1 MYLHA
6 FQLLN
11 LLQPLEV
18 RKYDIREQLRPY
30 ISQQK

>member
-1 MYLHA
+1 MHLYALY
-6 FQLLN
+6 LLN
-11 LLQPLEV
+11 LLQPLKI